1 MTKVTVQISAPLF
14 GGFGVVFDK
23 ADYDASSDS
32 EIIFRVQ
39 QGLVSYLKNGNFFEL
54 IDKAKKLNFHLDRSF
69 SQTKE
74 DNVLVFACDHQHI
87 HFDE

>member
-14 GGFGVVFDK
+14 GGFGVVFKK
-23 ADYDASSDS
+23 ADYDAQSDS

-39 QGLVSYLKNGNFFEL
+39 QELLSYLTNGNFFEL
-54 IDKAKKLNFHLDRSF
+54 IEKAKKLNLHLHRSF

-74 DNVLVFACDHQHI
+74 NNVIVFACDHQHI